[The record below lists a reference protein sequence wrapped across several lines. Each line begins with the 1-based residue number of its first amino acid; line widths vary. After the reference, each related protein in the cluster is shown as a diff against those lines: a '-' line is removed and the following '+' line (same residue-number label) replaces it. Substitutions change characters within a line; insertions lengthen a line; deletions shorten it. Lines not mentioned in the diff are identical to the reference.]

1 MIDNTDKSNVGYT
14 IFKPTGV
21 RPEYPYVD
29 LVKQQ
34 VTCIVLYKEETYMT
48 VTVDLRNDTVQVQG
62 DVDELGDL
70 TISRDSYIDMFKS
83 QAKFFIDNN
92 ISNPKKYY
100 DELINNQ
107 SS

>member
-1 MIDNTDKSNVGYT
+1 MNNNTDKSNVGYT
-14 IFKPTGV
+14 IFKPTGI
-21 RPEYPYVD
+21 RHEYLRVD

-48 VTVDLRNDTVQVQG
+48 VIVDLKNDTVQVQG
-62 DVDELGDL
+62 DVDDLGDL
-70 TISRDSYIDMFKS
+70 TISRDSYIDMFKG

-100 DELINNQ
+100 DELINNK

>member
-1 MIDNTDKSNVGYT
+1 MNDNTDKSIVGYT
-14 IFKPTGV
+14 LFKPTGV
-21 RPEYPYVD
+21 RHEFPFVD

-34 VTCIVLYKEETYMT
+34 VIGTVLYKEKIYMT
-48 VTVDLRNDTVQVQG
+48 VVIDLKADTIQVQG
-62 DVDELGDL
+62 DIAELRDL
-70 TISRDSYIDMFKS
+70 TISRDSYIDMFKG

-107 SS
+107 ST

>member
-1 MIDNTDKSNVGYT
+1 MNENTDKSNVGFT

-21 RPEYPYVD
+21 LHEYPHVD

-48 VTVDLRNDTVQVQG
+48 VIVDLKNDTVQVQG

-70 TISRDSYIDMFKS
+70 TISRESYIDMFKGQS
-83 QAKFFIDNN
+83 KFFIDNN

>member
-1 MIDNTDKSNVGYT
+1 MNDNTDKTNVGYT

-21 RPEYPYVD
+21 HHEYTHVD

-34 VTCIVLYKEETYMT
+34 VICIVLYKEEIYMT
-48 VTVDLRNDTVQVQG
+48 VVVDLKNDTVQVQG
-62 DVDELGDL
+62 EIEELGDL
-70 TISRDSYIDMFKS
+70 PISRDSYIDMFKG

-92 ISNPKKYY
+92 ISNPKMYY
-100 DELINNQ
+100 DELMNNQ